1 MKDGLEVFIL
11 REDMKIL
18 IAEAFIDLL
27 EKESI
32 DKITVKQLIEE
43 CHISRQT
50 FYYHFR
56 DIMDVLEWAFRRSAL
71 KAAEQSLQAENHLDA
86 LRVFVN
92 FVKTHKNKL
101 DRLLNSK
108 NWIQIEA
115 ILVESVAMYLGKMAR
130 SKFADIEISYD
141 DMEIMLQFYA
151 SGIVGVLIHY
161 SRQNQLDEEKIIR
174 QIEKIITGKIYPA
187 QHS

>member
-92 FVKTHKNKL
+92 FVKTHKNN
-101 DRLLNSK
+101 LNSK

>member
-1 MKDGLEVFIL
+1 MKDGFEVFIL

-71 KAAEQSLQAENHLDA
+71 EAAEQSLRAETRLDA
-86 LRVFVN
+86 LRVFVD

-108 NWIQIEA
+108 NWIQIEG
-115 ILVESVAMYLGKMAR
+115 ILVESVAMYLDKMAR
-130 SKFADIEISYD
+130 SKFTDLEISYD

-161 SRQNQLDEEKIIR
+161 NRQNQLDEEKIIR
-174 QIEKIITGKIYPA
+174 QIEKIITGKIYHA